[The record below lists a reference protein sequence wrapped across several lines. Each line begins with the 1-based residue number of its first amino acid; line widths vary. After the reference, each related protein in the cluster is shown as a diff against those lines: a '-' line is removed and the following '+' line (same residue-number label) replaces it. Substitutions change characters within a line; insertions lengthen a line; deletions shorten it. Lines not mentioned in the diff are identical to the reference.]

1 MGLLERRIGGNF
13 ERSWGAIRGLWEDPW
28 CIAFH
33 RGISRGYQWLGGIH
47 ACDLILLMQ
56 KKRETANH
64 LFIHHHVDQ
73 HLKALLSDV

>member
-1 MGLLERRIGGNF
+1 MGLLERRIGGNS
-13 ERSWGAIRGLWEDPW
+13 ERSLGAIRGLWEDPW

-33 RGISRGYQWLGGIH
+33 RGISGGYQWLGGIH
-47 ACDLILLMQ
+47 ACDLILMQ

-64 LFIHHHVDQ
+64 LFIHHHADQ